1 MKRFRGW
8 MVLPLLAALAAGCG
22 VTAEQRRVHEH
33 EEFLRQS
40 MGDFSARYDR
50 YSETAP
56 RRSAA
61 AAHDEHS
68 G

>member
-1 MKRFRGW
+1 
-8 MVLPLLAALAAGCG
+8 MVLPLLAVLTAGCG

-50 YSETAP
+50 YSDTAP
-56 RRSAA
+56 RKSTAA
-61 AAHDEHS
+61 SHAEHS